1 LPPLPP
7 PLRLPANAQ
16 PNSRFAPFT
25 NRQQRLQA
33 IQGASNAPGV
43 TVVSHMT
50 NLSGRLARP
59 LPGAVFPAA
68 PGPAPVAGQPL
79 PLVADADVKE
89 YTAKPGEVSAQFD
102 FTLTNPSTN
111 AVTVNEVRTSCG
123 CTVAKLPSQP
133 WVLEPGTNGQVHV
146 TVDLRGK
153 RGQITKLVYVY
164 GATGTKTLTVKANIP
179 DAPAGAPPGVMV
191 DRTKNIQ
198 VATADRQAVFK
209 NDCASCHVEP
219 LAGKQGIALYEKAC
233 GICHDSEHRASMVP
247 DLHHLNHSTDRIYWK
262 VWITQGKAGSL
273 MPAFARAAGG
283 PLTDEQINSLAAYL
297 TEQISS
303 GAAAAPAAQS
313 AKLPASQ

>member
-1 LPPLPP
+1 LPP
-7 PLRLPANAQ
+7 PLRSLSNAQ
-16 PNSRFAPFT
+16 QDFRFAQFT
-25 NRQQRLQA
+25 NRQQQVKA
-33 IQGASNAPGV
+33 ILGATNAPGV
-43 TVVSHMT
+43 SVVSHMT
-50 NLSGRLARP
+50 NFAGRPVRP
-59 LPGAVFPAA
+59 LPGGPIPSA
-68 PGPAPVAGQPL
+68 PAPVIAKPL
-79 PLVADADVKE
+79 PLVADSDVKE
-89 YTAKPGEVSAQFD
+89 YTSKPGEVSAQFD
-102 FTLTNPSTN
+102 FTLTNPLTN

-133 WVLEPGTNGQVHV
+133 WVLEPGTNGQIHV

-164 GATGTKTLTVKANIP
+164 GTTGTKTLTVKVNIP
-179 DAPAGAPPGVMV
+179 DAPAGALPGAMV

-209 NDCASCHVEP
+209 NDCANCHAAP
-219 LAGKQGIALYEKAC
+219 LAGKQGVALYEKAC

-262 VWITQGKAGSL
+262 VWITQGKSGSL

-283 PLTDEQINSLAAYL
+283 PLTDEQINSLAVYL

-303 GAAAAPAAQS
+303 RAAAAPGPPS